1 MSTIT
6 AANSPGAVFEAAE
19 DHHPGLLRR
28 IFRGTL
34 ESRRLSTERKVG
46 AYLDGMSDR
55 HLADIGLSAAEIE
68 AIRAGRWRGRTS

>member
-34 ESRRLSTERKVG
+34 ELRRLSTERKVG
-46 AYLDGMSDR
+46 AYLDGLSDA
-55 HLADIGLSAAEIE
+55 HLSDIGLSAEEI
-68 AIRAGRWRGRTS
+68 ASVRLGRWRGRAT